1 MIAITKVLFELLTPD
16 QRLEQAKQ
24 QVKSD
29 NFNAPSAEAARRA
42 VRGGAVPKLT
52 ETDIAKKDQVDLT
65 SKPEVTQNETRAE
78 APAAAAAV
86 ENKAV
91 VAAPVK
97 SLAKKAMTG
106 ENKYTRT
113 FNSLPNKGRDLHIAG
128 TGQKGPINPADQR
141 TFDAAHAKLAGVP
154 AKIAKENAPH
164 EAVARVTKA
173 LQQNPRE
180 MSGGEHA
187 MEALKHGAKATGDA
201 VKTGGEAIVSGA
213 KKVAEH
219 LGEHPLAA
227 AATGIVGAGAAL
239 GLRRILGGKKKQ

>member
-1 MIAITKVLFELLTPD
+1 M
-16 QRLEQAKQ
+16 
-24 QVKSD
+24 
-29 NFNAPSAEAARRA
+29 
-42 VRGGAVPKLT
+42 
-52 ETDIAKKDQVDLT
+52 
-65 SKPEVTQNETRAE
+65 
-78 APAAAAAV
+78 

-91 VAAPVK
+91 VAASPLK